1 MSTLFEPGHMMRFD
15 LVRPCGDCPFR
26 RDMPCDLGEENAAA
40 IILAM
45 FGRGDAFACHKT
57 VEYAN
62 AGIYEG
68 GICTENSQH
77 CAGALILAEKAQ
89 ERGIMAQEALR
100 QGKFDPARLDMTAA
114 VVSNAAE
121 FLEGQDR
128 VRGNAAST
136 IDAA

>member
-1 MSTLFEPGHMMRFD
+1 MRFD

-26 RDMPCDLGEENAAA
+26 TDTPCDLGEEDANT

-62 AGIYEG
+62 PGSYEG
-68 GICTENSQH
+68 GICTESSQH

-89 ERGIMAQEALR
+89 ERGLMAEAALR
-100 QGKFDPARLDMTAA
+100 QGKFDPDRLDMTAP
-114 VVSNAAE
+114 VVASAAE

-128 VRGNAAST
+128 VRGNAA
-136 IDAA
+136 